1 MADLCF
7 HLKDK
12 GGKEEIANR
21 KQKML
26 SMSQKE
32 KLFNII
38 NAVKG
43 VLTSMLFL
51 SIREISLISCKAYNC
66 CATHR

>member
-12 GGKEEIANR
+12 GGKQEIANR
-21 KQKML
+21 KQKRL
-26 SMSQKE
+26 SVSQKE

-38 NAVKG
+38 NAVKR
-43 VLTSMLFL
+43 VLTSVLFL
-51 SIREISLISCKAYNC
+51 SIREISLISCNAYSC
-66 CATHR
+66 CVAHR